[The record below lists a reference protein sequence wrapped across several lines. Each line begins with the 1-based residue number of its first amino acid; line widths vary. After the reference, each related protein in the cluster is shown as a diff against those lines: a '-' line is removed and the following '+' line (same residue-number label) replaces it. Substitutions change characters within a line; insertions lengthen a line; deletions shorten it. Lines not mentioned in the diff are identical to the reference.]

1 MNQSKSFNK
10 KTSVP
15 GSRIIL
21 FLILTFGG
29 LAGVAQ
35 AHGGGGAPHLSNAV
49 VGPYRVSAWT
59 QPSPLRAGNMH
70 VSIAVS
76 EPPASNAAAE
86 AGSPVLDAI
95 VNVRLNPV
103 DQTGETLAAPATH
116 QNATNKLFYEADL
129 TVPAE
134 GQWQVTILVEG
145 PAGSGHANFQIEVLP
160 PSPFN
165 WAFWGGGL
173 ALVLLAA
180 GWILWKLN

>member
-1 MNQSKSFNK
+1 MP
-10 KTSVP
+10 V
-15 GSRIIL
+15 SRIIL
-21 FLILTFGG
+21 LLIFMLN
-29 LAGVAQ
+29 AGTAQ
-35 AHGGGGAPHLSNAV
+35 AHGGGGTPHLSNTV
-49 VGPYRVSAWT
+49 VGPYRVSVWT
-59 QPSPLRAGNMH
+59 QPALLRAGNMH
-70 VSIAVS
+70 MSIAVS

-103 DQTGETLAAPATH
+103 DRAGETVTAPATH
-116 QNATNKLFYEADL
+116 QNAVNKLFYEADL
-129 TVPAE
+129 NVPAE
-134 GQWQVTILVEG
+134 GQWQVTILIEG

-180 GWILWKLN
+180 GWTLWKLN